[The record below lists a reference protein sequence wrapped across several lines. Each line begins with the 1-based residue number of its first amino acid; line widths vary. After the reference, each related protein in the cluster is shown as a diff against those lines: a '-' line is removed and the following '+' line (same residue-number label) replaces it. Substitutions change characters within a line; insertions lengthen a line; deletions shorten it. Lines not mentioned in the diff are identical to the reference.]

1 MVETEL
7 KFQIEP
13 ARRDAVRRAVAGS
26 GASAQTIRLQARY
39 FDTPDGHL
47 AAAGLALR
55 LRREGRSRWV
65 QTLKGRGDGLMQ
77 RLEHELVLPAAVPA
91 TLDLARHDGTPAG
104 AALRAALGRHAAEL
118 VERFATDIRRTRRV
132 VRARSGSGQMAS
144 VELAFDEG
152 WIGAARG
159 DGDGDGGRVRLA
171 VAEVEFELLSGPPQ
185 ALLALASRWV
195 QSHGLW
201 LDVRSKAERG
211 HALATGVAPAATLA
225 QQPPI
230 SRRMAP
236 ARALAAMV
244 QAALAQ
250 VLPNLAALA
259 EAGPAGPAGPE
270 HLHQLRVGLRRLRTA
285 LREFG
290 DGVEGVDAAW
300 QIALAQ
306 VFSALGALRDREVVE
321 HTLSVPRAAAQRA
334 GLDAAPATPRP
345 TAALTAQDTA
355 QDTALV
361 RERGLHRLL
370 LALIGLTLAGEPP
383 DSGIALIE
391 VARKRLTRLHR
402 RVTADAKRFAALDD
416 AARHGLRKRMK
427 RLRYSLEFVAP
438 LFAAKAVARYLAL
451 LKPAQE
457 ALGSYN
463 DVLVAQASCL
473 AAGTHSAGDAFV
485 LGWLSARRDAL
496 AASAAARLEALSAAA
511 RFWKP

>member
-39 FDTPDGHL
+39 FDTPDGRL

-152 WIGAARG
+152 WIGAARS

-250 VLPNLAALA
+250 VLPNLAVLA
-259 EAGPAGPAGPE
+259 EAGPAGPE

-290 DGVEGVDAAW
+290 DGVEGVEGVDAAW

-321 HTLSVPRAAAQRA
+321 RTLSEPRAAAQRA
-334 GLDAAPATPRP
+334 GLDAAAAPPRP
-345 TAALTAQDTA
+345 TAALTA

-370 LALIGLTLAGEPP
+370 LALIGLTLAGESP

-427 RLRYSLEFVAP
+427 RLRYSLEFLAP
-438 LFAAKAVARYLAL
+438 LFATKAVARYLAL

-463 DVLVAQASCL
+463 DVVVAQASCL
-473 AAGTHSAGDAFV
+473 TAGTHSAVEAFV

-496 AASAAARLEALSAAA
+496 AASAAARLEALSVAA

>member
-7 KFQIEP
+7 KFQVEP

-39 FDTPDGHL
+39 FDTPDGRL

-144 VELAFDEG
+144 VELAFDAG
-152 WIGAARG
+152 WIGAARSDGEG
-159 DGDGDGGRVRLA
+159 DGDGVGGRVRLA

-211 HALATGVAPAATLA
+211 HALANGVAPAATLA

-259 EAGPAGPAGPE
+259 EAGPAGPE

-345 TAALTAQDTA
+345 TAALTA

-457 ALGSYN
+457 ALGNYN

>member
-7 KFQIEP
+7 KFQVEP

-26 GASAQTIRLQARY
+26 GASPQTIRLQARY
-39 FDTPDGHL
+39 FDTPDGRL

-152 WIGAARG
+152 WIGAARS

-211 HALATGVAPAATLA
+211 HALATGVAPAAALA

-259 EAGPAGPAGPE
+259 DARPAGPE

-300 QIALAQ
+300 QIALAK

-321 HTLSVPRAAAQRA
+321 RTLAEPRAVAQRA
-334 GLDAAPATPRP
+334 GLDSAPATPRP
-345 TAALTAQDTA
+345 TAVLTA

-370 LALIGLTLAGEPP
+370 LALIGLTLAGESP

-402 RVTADAKRFAALDD
+402 RVTADAKRFGALDD

-457 ALGSYN
+457 ALGNYN

-473 AAGTHSAGDAFV
+473 AAGTHSAGEAFV

-496 AASAAARLEALSAAA
+496 AASTAARLEALSAAA